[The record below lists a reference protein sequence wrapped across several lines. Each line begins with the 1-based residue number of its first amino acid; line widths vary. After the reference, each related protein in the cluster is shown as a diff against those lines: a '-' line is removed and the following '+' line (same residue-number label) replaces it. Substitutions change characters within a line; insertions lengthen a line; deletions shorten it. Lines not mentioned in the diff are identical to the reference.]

1 MSSPRKRIVE
11 TAERRRSDR
20 ISTDLDTMLAVALV
34 LADGTECPVKLVD
47 VSSGGAGL
55 LWPLEK
61 EVVVDV
67 GQPVTLHIRPRTTDA
82 SITVHGTVR
91 WLSADDAGNIRCGLE
106 FEDLYEIFEHVMPTL
121 WQLCHAL
128 HGRR

>member
-1 MSSPRKRIVE
+1 
-11 TAERRRSDR
+11 
-20 ISTDLDTMLAVALV
+20 
-34 LADGTECPVKLVD
+34 
-47 VSSGGAGL
+47 
-55 LWPLEK
+55 
-61 EVVVDV
+61 
-67 GQPVTLHIRPRTTDA
+67 
-82 SITVHGTVR
+82 VR